1 MTQDTAQQV
10 KDLIVQSKKILI
22 TTSPD
27 SNEGLVL
34 ALAVK
39 HLCQA
44 LSKPADIIILPHD
57 KQKKFDFLPGFKEII
72 TEVKKIK
79 KCVVEV
85 DIKNTGLQELSYD
98 VNHDKL
104 TVFITPK
111 QGFIQNQN
119 ITIKDS
125 EFGYDAILTLTT
137 DNLDAL
143 GEIYQSHRDLFQKVP
158 VVNIDHQPTNDRFG
172 HINWV
177 DITLG
182 SSAEQIFKLIS
193 LFPEVALSPTLA
205 TLLLAAIIVGT
216 KNFQNNGN
224 QSSALD
230 LASELMKKGG
240 DRELI
245 IKKIYHTKTLA
256 NLKLWGRALARLQE
270 QANHKLIWSYLTS
283 VDFLE
288 TQADHAGILELM
300 EELFL
305 TNPRAEILTL
315 FIEQDSNKTLVF
327 CQTKNNYP
335 LTNLARSYNPVG
347 NKYTLTFS
355 MPKPLAEARQEILT
369 WLEQQLVIA

>member
-1 MTQDTAQQV
+1 MPQDTAQQV

-22 TTSPD
+22 TTAAD
-27 SNEGLVL
+27 SSEGLVL
-34 ALAVK
+34 ALVVK

-44 LSKPADIIILPHD
+44 LSKPADVIILKD
-57 KQKKFDFLPGFKEII
+57 EKQKKFEFLPGFKEII
-72 TEVKKIK
+72 SEVKKIK

-98 VNHDKL
+98 VAADKL
-104 TVFITPK
+104 TIFITPK
-111 QGFIQNQN
+111 QGFVQSQN
-119 ITIKDS
+119 IIVKDS
-125 EFGYDAILTLTT
+125 EFAYDTIIVLAT
-137 DNLDAL
+137 DNLELL
-143 GEIYQSHRDLFQKVP
+143 GELYHSHRDLFQKIP
-158 VVNIDHQPTNDRFG
+158 IANIDHQPTNDRFG

-177 DITLG
+177 DITLP
-182 SSAEQIFKLIS
+182 SSAEQLVKLAA
-193 LFPEVALSPTLA
+193 LFPEINFSPALA
-205 TLLLAAIIVGT
+205 TLLLTAIIVGT

-245 IKKIYHTKTLA
+245 IKKLYQTKTLSS
-256 NLKLWGRALARLQE
+256 LKLWGRALARLQE
-270 QANHKLIWSYLTS
+270 QANRKLIWSYLTAT
-283 VDFLE
+283 DFLE

-305 TNPRAEILTL
+305 NNPHAEILTL
-315 FIEQDSNKTLVF
+315 FIEQAPTQTLVF

-335 LTNLARSYNPVG
+335 LTNLARPYNPTG

-355 MPKPLAEARQEILT
+355 MPKALSEARQEILT
-369 WLEQQLVIA
+369 WLEKQLINN